1 MKIQC
6 MKSKIKLATLAALT
20 AASFQVLAMPEAVP
34 ETWGGELATRP
45 RLTGDWG
52 GLRDAMAR
60 KGIVLDA
67 DVYWMPQT
75 ITSGGRDSG
84 SSDWGN
90 AIVALT
96 VDTGKLGL
104 WPGGYFKVQTISSF
118 GDNLL
123 KESGALIPANQ
134 FWMLPTAKPDTG
146 IQELTYTQFFSP
158 HFALQ
163 LGKINTI
170 APTNQ
175 FHGDYRTGFLYTAL
189 NLPLAL
195 ALVPL
200 SAYGATALW
209 LPSHEVTVAG
219 MVLDPN
225 GTIMDDSLN
234 NAFSDGVMALLSG
247 DLKVKPF
254 GLPGHQNLTLAWSN
268 KERPSLIQDPSNY
281 ARTLLT
287 ARFPRL
293 GSPGPILI
301 EILETHAPALLLP
314 TQPLNTEND
323 TWAAVYSFEQYLW
336 QPDAASKRGLGTFFS
351 FGVSDG
357 KANPIKYSY
366 SLGLVGKGIVPGRA
380 YDEFG
385 IGWSLTEFSDN
396 FVPYLR
402 DTFNLGLD
410 RESAVE
416 VYYNFAA
423 TPWLSIS
430 PSYQYISP
438 AMNKA
443 LDSNGSFKNLDNTQM
458 VGVRVGVRF

>member
-1 MKIQC
+1 
-6 MKSKIKLATLAALT
+6 MKSKLRLAAL
-20 AASFQVLAMPEAVP
+20 AALIGTSLPALATPEAIP
-34 ETWGGELATRP
+34 ETWGGDLATRP

-52 GLRDAMAR
+52 GLRDEMAR
-60 KGIVLDA
+60 KGIVLDVDA
-67 DVYWMPQT
+67 YWTPQT

-84 SSDWGN
+84 GSNWGN

-118 GDNLL
+118 GNNLL
-123 KESGALIPANQ
+123 YDSGAMIPANE
-134 FWMLPTAKPDTG
+134 FWILPTTKPDTG

-158 HFALQ
+158 QFGLQ

-175 FHGDYRTGFLYTAL
+175 FHGDNRTGFLNTAL
-189 NLPLAL
+189 NFPVAL
-195 ALVPL
+195 AMVPL
-200 SAYGATALW
+200 SAYGATALY
-209 LPSHEVTVAG
+209 LPTHDITVAG

-234 NAFSDGVMALLSG
+234 NAFSDGVMAILSG
-247 DLKVKPF
+247 DLKIKPF

-287 ARFPRL
+287 ARYPRL
-293 GSPGPILI
+293 GNPGPVLVD
-301 EILETHAPALLLP
+301 ILEKHAPGLLVP
-314 TQPLNTEND
+314 TQPLNMENE

-336 QPDAASKRGLGTFFS
+336 QPEGESKRGLGAFFS
-351 FGVSDG
+351 AGLSDG
-357 KANPIKYSY
+357 KANPVKYSY
-366 SLGLVGKGIVPGRA
+366 SLGLVGKGIVPGRP

-385 IGWSLTEFSDN
+385 IGWALTEFSDN
-396 FVPYLR
+396 FVPYMR
-402 DTFNLGLD
+402 DTFNLGLN

-416 VYYNFAA
+416 VYYNFAV

-438 AMNKA
+438 ALDKVQ
-443 LDSNGSFKNLDNTQM
+443 DSNGNFKTLDNTQLL
-458 VGVRVGVRF
+458 GVRVGVRF

>member
-1 MKIQC
+1 
-6 MKSKIKLATLAALT
+6 MKSKIKLVTLAALIAT
-20 AASFQVLAMPEAVP
+20 SFQVLAMPEAVP
-34 ETWGGELATRP
+34 ETWGGDLATRP

-52 GLRDAMAR
+52 GLRDDMAR
-60 KGIVLDA
+60 KGIMLDA
-67 DVYWMPQT
+67 DVYWTPQA
-75 ITSGGRDSG
+75 ITSGGRDTG

-90 AIVALT
+90 AVIALT

-123 KESGALIPANQ
+123 KESGAMIPANE
-134 FWMLPTAKPDTG
+134 FWMLPTTKSDTG

-158 HFALQ
+158 HFGLQ

-175 FHGDYRTGFLYTAL
+175 FHGDYRTGFLNTAL
-189 NLPLAL
+189 NLPLAM

-200 SAYGATALW
+200 SAYGATALY

-225 GTIMDDSLN
+225 GKIMDDSLN
-234 NAFSDGVMALLSG
+234 NAFSDGIMALLSG
-247 DLKVKPF
+247 DLKIKPF
-254 GLPGHQNLTLAWSN
+254 GLPGHQNLMLSWSN
-268 KERPSLIQDPSNY
+268 KERPSLIQDPSNI
-281 ARTLLT
+281 ARMLLK
-287 ARFPRL
+287 AHFPRL
-293 GSPGPILI
+293 GNPGPILT
-301 EILETHAPALLLP
+301 EILEMHAPGLLIP
-314 TQPLNTEND
+314 TQPLNTENN

-336 QPDAASKRGLGTFFS
+336 QPDAESKRGLGSFFS

-366 SLGLVGKGIVPGRA
+366 SLGLVGKGIVSGRP

-396 FVPYLR
+396 FVPYMR

-438 AMNKA
+438 ALDKVQ
-443 LDSNGSFKNLDNTQM
+443 DSNGNFKNLDNTQM

>member
-1 MKIQC
+1 
-6 MKSKIKLATLAALT
+6 MKSKLRLAVLAALFST
-20 AASFQVLAMPEAVP
+20 SLPALAMPEAIP
-34 ETWGGELATRP
+34 ETWGGDFATRP

-52 GLRDAMAR
+52 GLRDDMAR
-60 KGIVLDA
+60 KGIVLDVDA
-67 DVYWMPQT
+67 YWTPQT

-84 SSDWGN
+84 GSSWGN

-104 WPGGYFKVQTISSF
+104 WPGGFFKVQTISSF
-118 GDNLL
+118 GNNLL
-123 KESGALIPANQ
+123 YDSGAMIPANE
-134 FWMLPTAKPDTG
+134 FWMLPTTKPDTG

-158 HFALQ
+158 QFGLQ
-163 LGKINTI
+163 LGKINSI

-175 FHGDYRTGFLYTAL
+175 FHGDYRTGFLNTAL
-189 NLPLAL
+189 NLPLVA

-200 SAYGATALW
+200 SAYGASALY
-209 LPSHEVTVAG
+209 LPSHDVTVAG

-254 GLPGHQNLTLAWSN
+254 GLPGHQNVTLAWSN
-268 KERPSLIQDPSNY
+268 KERPSLIQDPSNL
-281 ARTLLT
+281 ARSLLT
-287 ARFPRL
+287 ARYPLL
-293 GSPGPILI
+293 GNPGPVLVD
-301 EILETHAPALLLP
+301 ILEQHAPALLVP
-314 TQPLNTEND
+314 TQPLNTENK

-336 QPDAASKRGLGTFFS
+336 QPEGESKRGLGTFFS
-351 FGVSDG
+351 FGLSDG
-357 KANPIKYSY
+357 KANPVKYSY
-366 SLGLVGKGIVPGRA
+366 SLGLVGKGIVPGRP

-385 IGWSLTEFSDN
+385 IGWALTEFSDN
-396 FVPYLR
+396 FVPYMR
-402 DTFNLGLD
+402 DTFNLGLN

-416 VYYNFAA
+416 VYYNFAV

-438 AMNKA
+438 A
-443 LDSNGSFKNLDNTQM
+443 LDKVQDGNGNFKTLDNTQLL
-458 VGVRVGVRF
+458 GVRVGVRF